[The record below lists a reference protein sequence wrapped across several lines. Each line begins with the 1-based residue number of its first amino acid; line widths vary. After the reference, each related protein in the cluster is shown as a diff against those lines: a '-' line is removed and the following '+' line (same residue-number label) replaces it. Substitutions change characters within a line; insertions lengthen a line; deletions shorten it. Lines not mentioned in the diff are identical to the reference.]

1 MTAPYDAGVLG
12 LEVVVP
18 EPQEAI
24 ADDLVWGPADEA
36 NRANFDS
43 FYFTNITPQMNNF
56 NQSFRHGLWGLL
68 ENAILEQ
75 TSLEK
80 RRVSVFAGPILT
92 DDDVPYRGTLVP
104 KAFWKVLVY
113 VLDAELRASAFVLQ
127 QKVDPGPTIDLDE
140 FAPYQVDLLDLEDR
154 TQLMHPA
161 LEGLPSASRRMPG
174 GRLLES
180 LDDVDW

>member
-1 MTAPYDAGVLG
+1 M
-12 LEVVVP
+12 
-18 EPQEAI
+18 
-24 ADDLVWGPADEA
+24 
-36 NRANFDS
+36 
-43 FYFTNITPQMNNF
+43 
-56 NQSFRHGLWGLL
+56 
-68 ENAILEQ
+68 
-75 TSLEK
+75 
-80 RRVSVFAGPILT
+80 FAGPILT

-161 LEGLPSASRRMPG
+161 LELLPSASRRMPG